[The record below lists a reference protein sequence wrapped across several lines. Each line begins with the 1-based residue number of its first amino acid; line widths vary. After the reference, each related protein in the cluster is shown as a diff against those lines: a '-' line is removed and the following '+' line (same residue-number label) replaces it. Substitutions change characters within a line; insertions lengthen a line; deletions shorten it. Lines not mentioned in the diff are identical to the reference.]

1 MKYAV
6 INQRGGV
13 SRISDTEPK
22 AIAENAT
29 VVEITDE
36 DAALVQA
43 GRAAFPKIHYRWV
56 NNSLMLLKDALSVK
70 QLLALPLEEVKATKI
85 TELSTAAR
93 LESESDIA
101 VDGVG
106 LLHVDAKTILQLT
119 TIEALI
125 ADGTHLALVAGE
137 YPNYK
142 CVDGSFVNLT
152 AANMAAI
159 RTAIMDR
166 DLNIY
171 SVKLKGMVD
180 AIAAATTV
188 EELDAITW

>member
-13 SRISDTEPK
+13 NRISDTEPQ
-22 AIAENAT
+22 AVAENAI

-43 GRAAFPKIHYRWV
+43 GREASPRIHYRWV
-56 NNSLMLLKDALSVK
+56 NNSLMLLKDAISLK

-85 TELSTAAR
+85 TELSTVAR

-125 ADGTHLALVAGE
+125 ADGTHPVLVAGE

-159 RTAIMDR
+159 RTAVMAR
-166 DLNIY
+166 DFNTY

-180 AIAAATTV
+180 AITAATTV